1 MLEKIIELTADTLGA
16 NVAEITAETSFM
28 DDLHADSLDLF
39 ELAMALEEEFSVEI
53 PSEDLEKITTV
64 ADAMNY
70 LTDILRQWQDVSRLQ
85 QVSRLVLQFLDTCSV
100 VVTRHVKTVY
110 MHL

>member
-1 MLEKIIELTADTLGA
+1 MLERIIELTAETLGA
-16 NVAEITAETSFM
+16 NAAEITAETSFM

-39 ELAMALEEEFSVEI
+39 ELAMALEEEF

-70 LTDILRQWQDVSRLQ
+70 LTEHQA
-85 QVSRLVLQFLDTCSV
+85 
-100 VVTRHVKTVY
+100 
-110 MHL
+110 

>member
-16 NVAEITAETSFM
+16 NAAEITAETSFM
-28 DDLHADSLDLF
+28 DDLHADSF

-70 LTDILRQWQDVSRLQ
+70 LTEHQA
-85 QVSRLVLQFLDTCSV
+85 
-100 VVTRHVKTVY
+100 
-110 MHL
+110 

>member
-1 MLEKIIELTADTLGA
+1 MLEKNQSNLQQTLQ
-16 NVAEITAETSFM
+16 EQTQQRSLQRHPSWMIFM
-28 DDLHADSLDLF
+28 QIPLILF

-70 LTDILRQWQDVSRLQ
+70 LTEHQA
-85 QVSRLVLQFLDTCSV
+85 
-100 VVTRHVKTVY
+100 
-110 MHL
+110 

>member
-1 MLEKIIELTADTLGA
+1 MLERIIELTAENA
-16 NVAEITAETSFM
+16 AEITAETSFM

-70 LTDILRQWQDVSRLQ
+70 LTEHQA
-85 QVSRLVLQFLDTCSV
+85 
-100 VVTRHVKTVY
+100 
-110 MHL
+110 